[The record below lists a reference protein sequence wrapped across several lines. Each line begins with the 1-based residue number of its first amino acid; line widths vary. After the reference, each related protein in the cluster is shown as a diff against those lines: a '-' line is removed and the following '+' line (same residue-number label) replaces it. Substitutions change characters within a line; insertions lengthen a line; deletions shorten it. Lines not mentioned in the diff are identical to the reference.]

1 VSFHS
6 YIPNWYIAENNFFY
20 SGINESCDIEAI
32 VAQQPPVT
40 TSTTTTRSTLNC
52 NLGGETRL
60 IDCNLAGQTSLINC
74 SFTGSATHIS
84 SNCQCI
90 AAFGQLGDT
99 FTYKPCGSS
108 TTVTYTIIEDPMNEG
123 YLSYL
128 EACIDT
134 SFTPIITSGTIYPMY
149 YRLSSDLGCTGACT
163 DNYQCACIGG

>member
-60 IDCNLAGQTSLINC
+60 LSCNLAGQTSLLNC
-74 SFTGSATHIS
+74 SVTGSATYVS
-84 SNCQCI
+84 GCECI
-90 AAFGQLGDT
+90 IAFGQIGST
-99 FTYKPCGSS
+99 ITYKPCGSS
-108 TTVTYTIIEDPMNEG
+108 TTTTYTIVYDPINEQP
-123 YLSYL
+123 SYL

-134 SFTPIITSGTIYPMY
+134 SFTPILSANITYSLGSTYSGCNGPCVNNG
-149 YRLSSDLGCTGACT
+149 D
-163 DNYQCACIGG
+163 CACLGG